1 MELVGPETE
10 KNNTWAPTPVPPF
23 LTGPPFP
30 VNPCHLPP
38 GVQVALD
45 VDRDTFDKFTLRHWI
60 DQILME
66 LWKVGGMCYVGG
78 MREQYVRG

>member
-1 MELVGPETE
+1 
-10 KNNTWAPTPVPPF
+10 
-23 LTGPPFP
+23 
-30 VNPCHLPP
+30 
-38 GVQVALD
+38 VALD